1 MEDLAKPTKDLGNRV
16 PAVILAGGKSSRMH
30 GKNKA
35 LMKLGNKRL
44 IEHVL
49 SKLNTSTNNIAL
61 NINSDYR
68 IFEAYNLPLL
78 TDTIGGFLGPLAG
91 VLSAM
96 KWAEEIGHSKVL
108 TVAADTPFFP
118 ENLFSNFAD
127 YIEQYDIVMACT
139 EDDEGNVERH
149 PTFCMWS
156 IELRE
161 NLELSLRDGLRKIVS
176 WTDKFNVKNM
186 KFKIERFDPFFNIN
200 TEEDLQLAEKL
211 LIGDFI

>member
-1 MEDLAKPTKDLGNRV
+1 MEDLAKPTKDPGNRV

-49 SKLNTSTNNIAL
+49 SKLNTATNNIAL

-68 IFEAYNLPLL
+68 SFEAYNLPLL
-78 TDTIGGFLGPLAG
+78 TDTIGGYLGPLAG

-96 KWAEEIGHSKVL
+96 KWAEEIGYTKVL

-118 ENLFSNFAD
+118 ENLFSNFED
-127 YIEQYDIVMACT
+127 YIEKYDIVMACT
-139 EDDEGNVERH
+139 EDDNGKVERH

-161 NLELSLRDGLRKIVS
+161 NLELSLREGLRKIVY
-176 WTDKFNVKNM
+176 WTDQFNVKNM
-186 KFKIERFDPFFNIN
+186 KFKIEKFDPFFNIN
-200 TEEDLQLAEKL
+200 TKEDLQLAEKF

>member
-1 MEDLAKPTKDLGNRV
+1 MI
-16 PAVILAGGKSSRMH
+16 AVNA
-30 GKNKA
+30 
-35 LMKLGNKRL
+35 
-44 IEHVL
+44 EQV
-49 SKLNTSTNNIAL
+49 
-61 NINSDYR
+61 
-68 IFEAYNLPLL
+68 YNLPLL
-78 TDTIGGFLGPLAG
+78 TDTIGGYLGPLAG

-96 KWAEEIGHSKVL
+96 KWAEEIGYTKVL

-118 ENLFSNFAD
+118 ENLFSNFED
-127 YIEQYDIVMACT
+127 YIEKYDIVMACT

-186 KFKIERFDPFFNIN
+186 KFKIEKFDPFFNIN

>member
-1 MEDLAKPTKDLGNRV
+1 MEDSAKLTKDLGNRV

-49 SKLNTSTNNIAL
+49 SKLNTATNNIAL

-68 IFEAYNLPLL
+68 SFEAYNLPLL
-78 TDTIGGFLGPLAG
+78 TDTIGGYLGPLAG

-118 ENLFSNFAD
+118 ENLFSNFED
-127 YIEQYDIVMACT
+127 YIEKYDIVMACT
-139 EDDEGNVERH
+139 EDGEGNVERH

-161 NLELSLRDGLRKIVS
+161 NLELALRDGLRKIVS

-200 TEEDLQLAEKL
+200 TEEDLQFAEKL

>member
-16 PAVILAGGKSSRMH
+16 PAVILAGGKSSRMR

-49 SKLNTSTNNIAL
+49 SKLNTATNNIAL

-68 IFEAYNLPLL
+68 RFEAYNLPLL
-78 TDTIGGFLGPLAG
+78 TDTIGGYLGPLAG

-118 ENLFSNFAD
+118 ENLFSNFED
-127 YIEQYDIVMACT
+127 YIEKYDIVMACT
-139 EDDEGNVERH
+139 EDGEGNVERH

-176 WTDKFNVKNM
+176 W
-186 KFKIERFDPFFNIN
+186 
-200 TEEDLQLAEKL
+200 LS
-211 LIGDFI
+211 LIHI

>member
-1 MEDLAKPTKDLGNRV
+1 MEDLAKPIKDPVNRV

-49 SKLNTSTNNIAL
+49 SKLNTATNNIAL

-68 IFEAYNLPLL
+68 SFEAYNLPLL
-78 TDTIGGFLGPLAG
+78 TDTIGGYLGPLAG

-118 ENLFSNFAD
+118 ENLFSNFED
-127 YIEQYDIVMACT
+127 YIEKYDIVMACT
-139 EDDEGNVERH
+139 EDKEGNVERH

-200 TEEDLQLAEKL
+200 TEEDLQFAEKL

>member
-30 GKNKA
+30 GENKA

-49 SKLNTSTNNIAL
+49 SKLNTSTKNIAL

-118 ENLFSNFAD
+118 ENLFSNFEG

-156 IELRE
+156 TELRE
-161 NLELSLRDGLRKIVS
+161 NLELSLRDGLRKIVC

-200 TEEDLQLAEKL
+200 TKEDLQLAEKL

>member
-1 MEDLAKPTKDLGNRV
+1 MEDLAKPTKDPGNRV

-49 SKLNTSTNNIAL
+49 SKLNTSTKNIAL

-68 IFEAYNLPLL
+68 SFEAYNLPLL
-78 TDTIGGFLGPLAG
+78 TDTIGGYLGPLAG

-118 ENLFSNFAD
+118 ENLFSNFED

-139 EDDEGNVERH
+139 EDDNGKVERH

-161 NLELSLRDGLRKIVS
+161 NLELSLREGLRKIVY
-176 WTDKFNVKNM
+176 WTDQFNVKNM
-186 KFKIERFDPFFNIN
+186 KFKIEKFDPFFNIN
-200 TEEDLQLAEKL
+200 TKEDLRLAEKL

>member
-1 MEDLAKPTKDLGNRV
+1 MEYSAKLTKDPGNRV

-49 SKLNTSTNNIAL
+49 SKLNTSTKNIAL

-68 IFEAYNLPLL
+68 SFEAYNLPLL
-78 TDTIGGFLGPLAG
+78 TDTIGGYLGPLAG

-118 ENLFSNFAD
+118 ENLFSNFED
-127 YIEQYDIVMACT
+127 YIEKYDVVMACT
-139 EDDEGNVERH
+139 EDGEGNVERH

-200 TEEDLQLAEKL
+200 TEEDLQFAEKL

>member
-1 MEDLAKPTKDLGNRV
+1 MEDLAKTAKDLGNSI

-49 SKLNTSTNNIAL
+49 LKLNTSTKNIAL
-61 NINSDYR
+61 NVNADYGS
-68 IFEAYNLPLL
+68 FETYNLPLL
-78 TDTIGGFLGPLAG
+78 TDTISGYLGPLAG

-96 KWAEEIGHSKVL
+96 KWAEEIGYSKVL

-118 ENLFSNFAD
+118 ENLFSNFED

-139 EDDEGNVERH
+139 EDDNGKVERH

-161 NLELSLRDGLRKIVS
+161 NLELSLREGLRKIVY
-176 WTDKFNVKNM
+176 WTDQFNVKNM

-200 TEEDLQLAEKL
+200 TEEDLQFAEKL

>member
-49 SKLNTSTNNIAL
+49 SKLNAATNNIAL

-68 IFEAYNLPLL
+68 SFEAYNLPLL
-78 TDTIGGFLGPLAG
+78 TDTIGGYLGPLAG

-118 ENLFSNFAD
+118 ENLFSNFED
-127 YIEQYDIVMACT
+127 YIENDKMK
-139 EDDEGNVERH
+139 NVANKILYSSAVVI
-149 PTFCMWS
+149 PLITIILIS
-156 IELRE
+156 
-161 NLELSLRDGLRKIVS
+161 NLCVLTK
-176 WTDKFNVKNM
+176 
-186 KFKIERFDPFFNIN
+186 
-200 TEEDLQLAEKL
+200 
-211 LIGDFI
+211 

>member
-1 MEDLAKPTKDLGNRV
+1 MEDLVKPTKDPGNRV

-49 SKLNTSTNNIAL
+49 LKLNTSTKNIAL
-61 NINSDYR
+61 NVNADYAS
-68 IFEAYNLPLL
+68 FETYKLPLL
-78 TDTIGGFLGPLAG
+78 TDTISGYLGPLAG

-96 KWAEEIGHSKVL
+96 KWAEEIGYTKVL

-118 ENLFSNFAD
+118 ENLFSNFED
-127 YIEQYDIVMACT
+127 YIEKYDIVMACT

-156 IELRE
+156 TELRE

-186 KFKIERFDPFFNIN
+186 KFKIEKFDPFFTIN

-211 LIGDFI
+211 LTGDFI